1 MEDGFGLLSSSSTFK
16 GKISR
21 KTALLQE
28 RTNVARSHIGTA
40 SFSMTGYA
48 ARILPIVLPL
58 LFGGSLAV
66 AVELP
71 LSQPSPWGTY
81 LPKWAPTWDM
91 RNSTI
96 LYACNYSGYH
106 DVDEALQYGVVVY
119 DWSNGRGMLECYM
132 YTSPRSHPR
141 CTAGILPT
149 HLQSPIHA
157 AGMYAPRL
165 FTYTLNVTLSHLLNA
180 FRSNLG
186 CFSRILNIYTTLC
199 SDYHPPFPLEL
210 QRSGPTPSQ

>member
-119 DWSNGRGMLECYM
+119 DWSNGRGMFNVRMLHVHFAAL
-132 YTSPRSHPR
+132 THPMHR
-141 CTAGILPT
+141 RHP
-149 HLQSPIHA
+149 
-157 AGMYAPRL
+157 
-165 FTYTLNVTLSHLLNA
+165 TYTPAKPHPCSRNVRAASVYIHSQRNA
-180 FRSNLG
+180 FTFIKCLPFQLG
-186 CFSRILNIYTTLC
+186 L
-199 SDYHPPFPLEL
+199 L
-210 QRSGPTPSQ
+210 QPYPEYIHYIVF